1 MSSLQSIV
9 HAGSSSQY
17 IQPSE
22 PLCSNSNLDSPN
34 PSDPNVCSSHD
45 LYNSSPVDCNST
57 MLNLCCYNA
66 RGLSSS
72 THYIQDILKRF
83 NIDFIAISEHWL
95 HNYNLKIIHQLSDEY
110 KFVAVPSAQEE
121 DSVHCV
127 PRLIKG
133 HGGVALGWRSTLD
146 DYVSLIPFVSSCRM
160 VGVKCDFPQ
169 HPLFII
175 SIYLPSRSGCTDVF
189 KDSLDQL
196 EAAILLL
203 PPGAEIIIM
212 GDFNADL
219 GLLGGPM
226 ACTHINEQGK
236 ILHRYLTKWNFIS
249 THLHLQP
256 TLSSY
261 TYESDAH
268 STQSTLDHILCP
280 KHMLSKIMS
289 SYTIIEE
296 PLNTSD
302 HNPVFATMRN
312 DHPSS
317 HPPHGSNASSFS
329 PPNWSASSKEDIHR
343 LYTTPLQHSLKPLL
357 RNMPLPSSLA
367 HNPILIDHFLQSFTS
382 ALLSASTHIPSK
394 SFHPHRSP
402 GWNSSLKHASRVC
415 KHHYRVWVAAG
426 RPRDPSNPIRMAY
439 KEGKKH
445 FRSCLRLHRRLSA
458 ENFFASLDVQ
468 TTDPQRFFRA
478 IRKHT
483 SHITSHTQRLIH
495 DNKVYDNDNIMDG
508 WASYFESLST
518 PADVPFTEEQLLI
531 LESYYTTQSMPTDEP
546 DLVSEEE
553 VSSIIHS
560 LPLKKAAGPDRI
572 TNEHLKFGGSVL
584 PAILSSLFN
593 AILISGHIPAPFKLG
608 LIIPIPKSHNKDLSI
623 PSNYRGITLLSVI
636 AKVFEKVLLHR
647 VSDQQDQ
654 LNPLQGGFRPGFS
667 CLHSAFILQEAI
679 SSVRER
685 KKKVFVAFLDVK
697 KAFDTVWHEG
707 LMFKLALHKFPMYIW
722 HILNNWYSSS
732 TSAVLW
738 NSHISRS
745 FRIRQGVRQGAILSP
760 LLYSSFVD
768 GLLDQLSAS
777 GHGVYI
783 DDVFCG
789 APMYADDLAL
799 VSDSAEDLQDMLDIT
814 SNYARLWRYQFN
826 ASKSAILVF
835 GESPVSR
842 RRNRPSR
849 KWLLDGDEIP
859 ECDTHSHL
867 GILRS
872 VLPSS
877 VHRTTERCSSARSAF
892 FALNAVGS
900 RFGCLHPCTSIKL
913 YSSLCIPILLY
924 GCELWSLTKSEV
936 TMLERV
942 HRKILRT
949 IQGLPLRCPGIALQ
963 HLMGVSSAQSLIHQ
977 RQLNFM
983 FSLSPLTLSLVQ
995 FLRSV

>member
-1 MSSLQSIV
+1 
-9 HAGSSSQY
+9 
-17 IQPSE
+17 
-22 PLCSNSNLDSPN
+22 
-34 PSDPNVCSSHD
+34 
-45 LYNSSPVDCNST
+45 
-57 MLNLCCYNA
+57 
-66 RGLSSS
+66 
-72 THYIQDILKRF
+72 
-83 NIDFIAISEHWL
+83 
-95 HNYNLKIIHQLSDEY
+95 
-110 KFVAVPSAQEE
+110 
-121 DSVHCV
+121 
-127 PRLIKG
+127 
-133 HGGVALGWRSTLD
+133 
-146 DYVSLIPFVSSCRM
+146 
-160 VGVKCDFPQ
+160 
-169 HPLFII
+169 
-175 SIYLPSRSGCTDVF
+175 
-189 KDSLDQL
+189 
-196 EAAILLL
+196 
-203 PPGAEIIIM
+203 
-212 GDFNADL
+212 
-219 GLLGGPM
+219 M

-636 AKVFEKVLLHR
+636 AKVSITGIVVPH
-647 VSDQQDQ
+647 
-654 LNPLQGGFRPGFS
+654 LQFYGTPIFPA
-667 CLHSAFILQEAI
+667 HSVY
-679 SSVRER
+679 VRE
-685 KKKVFVAFLDVK
+685 FVRVPFFPHYYTHLSL
-697 KAFDTVWHEG
+697 TVCWINYLPLAMG
-707 LMFKLALHKFPMYIW
+707 YILMMFFVEHQCTLM
-722 HILNNWYSSS
+722 
-732 TSAVLW
+732 TSHWLVTLQRTSKTCW
-738 NSHISRS
+738 TS
-745 FRIRQGVRQGAILSP
+745 
-760 LLYSSFVD
+760 LLTTP
-768 GLLDQLSAS
+768 AS
-777 GHGVYI
+777 GV
-783 DDVFCG
+783 
-789 APMYADDLAL
+789 
-799 VSDSAEDLQDMLDIT
+799 T
-814 SNYARLWRYQFN
+814 SSMPRNQQF
-826 ASKSAILVF
+826 
-835 GESPVSR
+835 
-842 RRNRPSR
+842 
-849 KWLLDGDEIP
+849 
-859 ECDTHSHL
+859 
-867 GILRS
+867 
-872 VLPSS
+872 
-877 VHRTTERCSSARSAF
+877 
-892 FALNAVGS
+892 
-900 RFGCLHPCTSIKL
+900 
-913 YSSLCIPILLY
+913 
-924 GCELWSLTKSEV
+924 WSLVNLQFHVGE
-936 TMLERV
+936 
-942 HRKILRT
+942 I
-949 IQGLPLRCPGIALQ
+949 GLHGSGC
-963 HLMGVSSAQSLIHQ
+963 
-977 RQLNFM
+977 
-983 FSLSPLTLSLVQ
+983 
-995 FLRSV
+995 